1 MKVVRII
8 ARLNVG
14 GPARHVA
21 WLTAATRR
29 AGVESEL
36 IAGTV
41 PPGEDDMSYF
51 AAAQGVEPII
61 LKEMS
66 REVSPKDALTVWKLY
81 RLFRELQPDIVHTHT
96 AKAGTVGRVA
106 GVLYRWL
113 TPRALVGR
121 PRACRFVHTYHG
133 HIFHSYYGRLK
144 TLLFLTIER
153 VLARTATDRIV
164 VISQQQFREIH
175 EQFGVGRARQFRVI
189 PLGLDVETFAG
200 WRERREAAR
209 AALGAGANDI
219 LVGIVGRLTEIKNH
233 KLFLEAA
240 AMYLERRGAE
250 TAGATGDAGE
260 TQEAAG
266 AAQRVRFVI
275 VGDGHLRE
283 ELQTQAH
290 ALGIEEQVTFAGLRD
305 DPENFYAALDIVAL
319 TSLNEGTPLTL
330 IEAMANA
337 RPVVATAV
345 GGVVDLVGE
354 ASDVEGAT
362 RRGGAELKSNETE
375 TNRAPVAAAT
385 TAAPAYTV
393 CERGVRVRTNDAE
406 AFSAA
411 LRRLVADAEL
421 RRTLGERGRAFVAE
435 HYSKERLVADVL
447 NLYGELL
454 PSPPLPT
461 PERASS
467 DTRSGAGAK
476 GTAAT
481 AAKQGS
487 VPLIESARLKG
498 D

>member
-14 GPARHVA
+14 GPAKHVA

-29 AGVESEL
+29 AGLESEL
-36 IAGTV
+36 VAGTV

-51 AAAQGVEPII
+51 AAQQGVEPII
-61 LKEMS
+61 VAEMS

-81 RLFRELQPDIVHTHT
+81 RLFRRLRPDIVHTHT

-113 TPRALVGR
+113 TVSALVGR

-133 HIFHSYYGRLK
+133 HIFHSYYGQLK

-153 VLARTATDRIV
+153 LLALTATDRIV
-164 VISQQQFREIH
+164 VISRQQFREIH
-175 EQFGVGRARQFRVI
+175 EQFGVGRARQFKVI
-189 PLGLDVETFAG
+189 PLGLDLEAFAN
-200 WRERREAAR
+200 WRGRREAAR
-209 AALGAGANDI
+209 AELGAGADEL

-240 AMYLERRGAE
+240 AMYLERHA
-250 TAGATGDAGE
+250 AT
-260 TQEAAG
+260 TG
-266 AAQRVRFVI
+266 AAHEVGERKARRVRFVV

-283 ELQTQAH
+283 ELERQAH
-290 ALGIEEQVTFAGLRD
+290 ALGIAERVTFTGLRN
-305 DPENFYAALDIVAL
+305 DPENFYAALDVVAL

-345 GGVVDLVGE
+345 GGVVDLLGDAFVVG
-354 ASDVEGAT
+354 SLS
-362 RRGGAELKSNETE
+362 RGDGKKNLADTSG
-375 TNRAPVAAAT
+375 
-385 TAAPAYTV
+385 YTF
-393 CERGVRVRTNDAE
+393 CERGVRVRTNDAAAFCE
-406 AFSAA
+406 ALAQI
-411 LRRLVADAEL
+411 VADEEL
-421 RRTLGERGRAFVAE
+421 RGEMGERGQSFVAE

-454 PSPPLPT
+454 PSARQ
-461 PERASS
+461 E
-467 DTRSGAGAK
+467 
-476 GTAAT
+476 
-481 AAKQGS
+481 S
-487 VPLIESARLKG
+487 VSLTEAARLKG

>member
-14 GPARHVA
+14 GPAKHVA

-36 IAGTV
+36 VAGTV

-51 AAAQGVEPII
+51 AAQQGVEPII
-61 LKEMS
+61 VAEMS

-81 RLFRELQPDIVHTHT
+81 GLFRRLQPDIVHTHT

-113 TPRALVGR
+113 TFSALVGR

-144 TLLFLTIER
+144 TLVFLTIER

-164 VISQQQFREIH
+164 VISRQQFQEIH
-175 EQFGVGRARQFRVI
+175 EQFGVGRARQFKVI
-189 PLGLDVETFAG
+189 PLGLDLEAFAG

-209 AALGAGANDI
+209 RELGASADEL

-240 AMYLERRGAE
+240 AMYLERHA
-250 TAGATGDAGE
+250 AGATGEVKDEA
-260 TQEAAG
+260 QEESSR
-266 AAQRVRFVI
+266 RVHFVV

-283 ELQTQAH
+283 ELKGQAD
-290 ALGIEEQVTFAGLRD
+290 ALGIGEHVTFTGLRD
-305 DPENFYAALDIVAL
+305 DPENFYAALDLVAL

-354 ASDVEGAT
+354 ALGETAT
-362 RRGGAELKSNETE
+362 T
-375 TNRAPVAAAT
+375 T
-385 TAAPAYTV
+385 TAASPAYTI
-393 CERGVRVRTNDAE
+393 CERGVRVGTNDAE
-406 AFSAA
+406 AFCAA

-454 PSPPLPT
+454 P
-461 PERASS
+461 
-467 DTRSGAGAK
+467 
-476 GTAAT
+476 AAR
-481 AAKQGS
+481 QGS
-487 VPLIESARLKG
+487 VPLIETARLKG